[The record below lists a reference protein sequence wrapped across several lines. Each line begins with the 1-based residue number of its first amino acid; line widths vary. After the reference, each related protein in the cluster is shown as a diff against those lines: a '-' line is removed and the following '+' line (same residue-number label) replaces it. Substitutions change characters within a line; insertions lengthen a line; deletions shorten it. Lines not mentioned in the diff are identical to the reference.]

1 MQNIKFNVFK
11 APTLSYWTEN
21 NDEQLLQQEYYQKTA
36 SKYHETHVIVGD
48 EHYISLSYISALIKT
63 LSITSVLD
71 IGCGTGR
78 GVEYIQ
84 KLNPDVKII
93 GIEPIQ
99 ALLDVG
105 VKNGI
110 SPKSLFRAS
119 GLALPFTD
127 KVFDAVIELG
137 ILHHVNNPG
146 KVVMEMLRA
155 AKKAV
160 FISDSNIFAQG
171 CNFVKLLKLFL
182 YKIGLWRVAKFIQTG
197 GKGYTISEGDGLA
210 YSYSVYFQ
218 YELLANWADRI
229 IVIPIRSPKKVSHWW
244 SPLLT
249 ADTVLLC
256 AIRDD
261 RESQ

>member
-1 MQNIKFNVFK
+1 MRNIKLNIFK
-11 APTLSYWTEN
+11 APTFNFRTEN
-21 NDEQLLQQEYYQKTA
+21 KEEQLLQQEYYQKTA

-84 KLNPDVKII
+84 NLYPDVKII

-99 ALLDVG
+99 ELLDVG

-110 SPKSLFRAS
+110 SPKSLFIGS

-137 ILHHVNNPG
+137 ILHHVKNPD

-160 FISDSNIFAQG
+160 FISDSNIFGQG
-171 CNFVKLLKLFL
+171 CTVVKLLKLF
-182 YKIGLWRVAKFIQTG
+182 FI
-197 GKGYTISEGDGLA
+197 
-210 YSYSVYFQ
+210 
-218 YELLANWADRI
+218 
-229 IVIPIRSPKKVSHWW
+229 
-244 SPLLT
+244 
-249 ADTVLLC
+249 
-256 AIRDD
+256 
-261 RESQ
+261 